1 MATLLEDSG
10 CQGWGAGRDGGSQ
23 AGWPPESNTG
33 PKKKL
38 LVLGRDSDA
47 GAGASSLE
55 TRRKSN
61 LPEHPIVSKMLPR
74 L

>member
-1 MATLLEDSG
+1 MDA
-10 CQGWGAGRDGGSQ
+10 RDGEQGGMGGVRQ
-23 AGWPPESNTG
+23 AGPQKVTLD

-61 LPEHPIVSKMLPR
+61 LPEHPIVSKMRPR